1 VALELS
7 KYLMSDAKQHIF
19 LDSFYELV
27 EGVRTVHPFVFS
39 HFVSFELL
47 KSHSRN
53 EIEESLKQY
62 RQDSS
67 HTEVLTHLEN
77 ALL

>member
-1 VALELS
+1 
-7 KYLMSDAKQHIF
+7 MSDAKQHIF

-39 HFVSFELL
+39 QFVIFEFL

-67 HTEVLTHLEN
+67 HTEVLTQLEN